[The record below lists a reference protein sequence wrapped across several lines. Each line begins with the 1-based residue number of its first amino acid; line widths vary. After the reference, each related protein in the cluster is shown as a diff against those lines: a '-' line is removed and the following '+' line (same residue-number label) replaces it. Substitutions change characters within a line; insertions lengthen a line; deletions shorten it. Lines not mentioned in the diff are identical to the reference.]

1 MSKPPRRFWSRIEV
15 VVTAPVHGGDASA
28 TGLQKIVAGLRGEWQ

>member
-1 MSKPPRRFWSRIEV
+1 MTKLPQRFWSRIEV
-15 VVTAPVHGGDASA
+15 VVTAPVPGDDASA